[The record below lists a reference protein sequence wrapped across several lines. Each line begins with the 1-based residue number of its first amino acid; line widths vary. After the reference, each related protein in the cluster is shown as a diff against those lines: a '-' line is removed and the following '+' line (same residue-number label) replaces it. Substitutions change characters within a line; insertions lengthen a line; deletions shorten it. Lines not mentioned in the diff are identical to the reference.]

1 MKYVLLLLFFTTPPA
16 QHVDAPT
23 RKAKSVWTFKSSTSL
38 EFDTRPAC
46 ETNGQIV
53 IDGLDDVDTMTATGW
68 CFCKAEPGTVCADD
82 KKALTSS
89 NQFKG
94 FSTMKVQPR
103 ASEEAVE
110 PEVHQLVSKS
120 LNAIAKQNLAKKP
133 R

>member
-16 QHVDAPT
+16 QHVDASA
-23 RKAKSVWTFKSSTSL
+23 RKAKSVWTFNSSTSL
-38 EFDTRPAC
+38 EFDTRKAC

-82 KKALTSS
+82 KEALTSS
-89 NQFKG
+89 NEFKG

-103 ASEEAVE
+103 ASEKAVE
-110 PEVHQLVSKS
+110 TEVHQLVSKS
-120 LNAIAKQNLAKKP
+120 LNAIAKQNLAKRP

>member
-1 MKYVLLLLFFTTPPA
+1 VKYILLLLFFTTPPA
-16 QHVDAPT
+16 PHLDAPT

-38 EFDTRPAC
+38 EFDNRKAC

-82 KKALTSS
+82 KQALTSS
-89 NQFKG
+89 KEFKG

-110 PEVHQLVSKS
+110 PEVNQLLPRS
-120 LNAIAKQNLAKKP
+120 LNAIAKQNLTRKP